1 MTQIFKAR
9 YARDLYHEQLQTL
22 VDFGEPVDVRGRKTI
37 EILNAI
43 TEIEEPW
50 HHCILLPS
58 RRWNPWLALS
68 EALWILAG
76 RNDIQTLL
84 PYNQRILDFSDDG
97 VSLYGAYGARI
108 HGQID
113 ILINRLRKDNSD
125 RRAVLQIW
133 DTFGNFGD
141 QFTIA
146 DHLGTNYPH
155 QDLWR
160 ETKDPPCNNLV
171 YFKLRD
177 NKLHMTV
184 ICRSNDI
191 HWGLYA
197 VNLPTFGILQE
208 YIAARLGVGIGTQT
222 HLSNSLHVYTDN
234 PAAVEITERMLYK
247 QGGEDRPPYPKH
259 ELCFDN
265 YQLRDFDS
273 HNVFSQTCSDVLDDN
288 GFRDVSI
295 AWPKF
300 LQFAQIFLK
309 QYRERNWQPSN
320 LPYAEEFADWITA
333 GDIFVQEVWNKKKP
347 VNA

>member
-1 MTQIFKAR
+1 MTQLFKGK

-76 RNDIQTLL
+76 RNDIQALL
-84 PYNQRILDFSDDG
+84 PYNQRISDFSDDG
-97 VSLYGAYGARI
+97 VSLYGAYGLRI
-108 HGQID
+108 FEQID
-113 ILINRLRKDNSD
+113 PLIERLKQDTSD
-125 RRAVLQIW
+125 RRAVLEIW
-133 DTFGNFGD
+133 NNNLSPPDKITGD
-141 QFTIA
+141 QT
-146 DHLGTNYPH
+146 T
-155 QDLWR
+155 DLTAN
-160 ETKDPPCNNLV
+160 TKDPPCNNLV
-171 YFKLRD
+171 YFKLREG
-177 NKLHMTV
+177 KLHMTV

-247 QGGEDRPPYPKH
+247 HGGVDRPPYPKH
-259 ELCFDN
+259 ELAFQNLTDIN
-265 YQLRDFDS
+265 HEDFARW
-273 HNVFSQTCSDVLDDN
+273 CSLILDEAKKSPN
-288 GFRDVSI
+288 EPCNIPAGIPEFFLF
-295 AWPKF
+295 AYKF
-300 LQFAQIFLK
+300 LWSY
-309 QYRERNWQPSN
+309 QYKAFEASE
-320 LPYAEEFADWITA
+320 LMEEWPQYADWITA
-333 GDIFVQEVWNKKKP
+333 GDIFVQEVWNRKKAI
-347 VNA
+347 NG